1 MQDNVAT
8 NKDFIVYNRLKKF
21 IVNVDDS
28 WAEKKTLEDALESA
42 DMLKKFAEK
51 RQ

>member
-21 IVNVDDS
+21 AVSLDD
-28 WAEKKTLEDALESA
+28 EDF
-42 DMLKKFAEK
+42 K
-51 RQ
+51 